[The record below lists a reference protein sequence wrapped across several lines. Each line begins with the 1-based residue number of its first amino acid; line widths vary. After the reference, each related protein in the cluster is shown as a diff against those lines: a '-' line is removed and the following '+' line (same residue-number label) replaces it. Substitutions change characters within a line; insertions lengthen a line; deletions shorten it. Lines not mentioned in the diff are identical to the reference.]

1 MLSLMLICEDFINKK
16 ARISCAVYSHAESNH
31 GKQQVSMLFWTAG
44 QVVAADENGDT
55 VEAGPAKR
63 MKVAAE

>member
-1 MLSLMLICEDFINKK
+1 M
-16 ARISCAVYSHAESNH
+16 CAVYSHAESKH
-31 GKQQVSMLFWTAG
+31 GKRQVSMLFWTAG
-44 QVVAADENGDT
+44 LIVAADDNGNT

>member
-1 MLSLMLICEDFINKK
+1 M
-16 ARISCAVYSHAESNH
+16 CAVYSHAESKH
-31 GKQQVSMLFWTAG
+31 GKRQVSKLFWTAG
-44 QVVAADENGDT
+44 HVVATDENGDT

>member
-1 MLSLMLICEDFINKK
+1 
-16 ARISCAVYSHAESNH
+16 
-31 GKQQVSMLFWTAG
+31 MLFWTAG
-44 QVVAADENGDT
+44 HVVAADENGDT